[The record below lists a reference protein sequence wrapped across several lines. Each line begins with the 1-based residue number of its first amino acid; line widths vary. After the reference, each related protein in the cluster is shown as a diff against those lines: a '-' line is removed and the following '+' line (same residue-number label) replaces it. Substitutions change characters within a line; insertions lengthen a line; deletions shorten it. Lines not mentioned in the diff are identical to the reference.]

1 MNTTAH
7 TRKLA
12 TAAGIAMLASL
23 TLASGCARTDDPAP
37 AAQDPADDTR
47 TIAASRT
54 VEAACGECQFDMEGD
69 SCDLAVRID
78 GVGYFVDGTG
88 LDDHGD
94 AHAPDGF
101 CNAVRQAKVV
111 GEVIDGRFVVESF
124 ELVKN

>member
-1 MNTTAH
+1 
-7 TRKLA
+7 
-12 TAAGIAMLASL
+12 MLASL